1 MSKLLE
7 ALKASVRENKETT
20 AKSEYDSVQ
29 EQLANVY
36 LAGEKNRKSDYPVII
51 KVIEKKGL
59 SSAIPWIITSLAFL
73 LTAFSLFSTKRI
85 FVDVQVIDEKSPY
98 IAALRRGSL
107 LPETDSWTPPHE
119 DSSKEDAGEGL
130 QLKGAVFEGA
140 SKLKS
145 FSERNLL
152 TLVNTSVAPF
162 ARAAVTLPQAANLS
176 GYKIVFYAKGAKGGE
191 NVAFALK
198 DRDNVLAF
206 AKGKVFPFPGALT
219 TEWQKAEITL
229 DEAVGAFNEKSVTGM
244 RFEFGSNV
252 QNRPGDTVYVKNV
265 RIVPL

>member
-1 MSKLLE
+1 ME
-7 ALKASVRENKETT
+7 ALKASVRENKETIT
-20 AKSEYDSVQ
+20 KSEYESVQ
-29 EQLANVY
+29 EQLASVY
-36 LAGEKNRKSDYPVII
+36 LAGEKGRKPEYPMII

-59 SSAIPWIITSLAFL
+59 PGAIPWIITSLAFL

-98 IAALRRGSL
+98 IAALRRGTL
-107 LPETDSWTPPHE
+107 LPDPEPWAQQAPREETL
-119 DSSKEDAGEGL
+119 KEEAGDGL
-130 QLKGAVFEGA
+130 HLKGVFFEGA

-152 TLVNTSVAPF
+152 TLINTSVAPF
-162 ARAAVTLPQAANLS
+162 ARATMTLPQPANLS
-176 GYKIVFYAKGAKGGE
+176 GYKIVFDAKGVKGGE

-206 AKGKVFPFPGALT
+206 SKGKIFPFPGALT
-219 TEWQKAEITL
+219 TEWQSAEITL
-229 DEAVGAFNEKSVTGM
+229 DEAVEAFDEKHVTTM

-252 QNRPGDTVYVKNV
+252 QNRPGDTIYIKNV
-265 RIVPL
+265 RILPL